1 MGRVRRRLRQ
11 VRQEIDREIS
21 QRKFTLAELEEEE
34 QSLDRLRR
42 WHRTIKTRDL
52 FGASS
57 AAEAHQQLKHCQD
70 RLADYTERVWRST
83 CFRGR
88 LCAGQGCFRLRGRMF
103 GVSRVK

>member
-52 FGASS
+52 FGAPD
-57 AAEAHQQLKHCQD
+57 AAKAEQQLKPCGE
-70 RLADYTERVWRST
+70 RLAEYTEQV
-83 CFRGR
+83 FAA
-88 LCAGQGCFRLRGRMF
+88 LHQM
-103 GVSRVK
+103 